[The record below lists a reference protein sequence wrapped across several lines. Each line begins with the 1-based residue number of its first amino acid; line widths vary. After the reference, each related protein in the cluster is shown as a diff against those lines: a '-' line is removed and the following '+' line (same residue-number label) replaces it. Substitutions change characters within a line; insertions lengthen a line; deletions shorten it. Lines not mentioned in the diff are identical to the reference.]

1 MTNPA
6 ATMSSVIPTSGTV
19 CVSAC
24 SACKGSSG
32 PATIASG
39 GGVDQRCGL
48 LGEMLIGRLKTT
60 RDNYKIG
67 ARSIRSQTVG
77 RLGIGGCTKC
87 MGHRMNLLP
96 HFVRS
101 PKMDWALLILGGAFG
116 IAAVAIVL
124 WGRSRK

>member
-1 MTNPA
+1 MPVVLPPGCASDLTNPA

-60 RDNYKIG
+60 RDNYEIVPLDKAVLAQLVKESG
-67 ARSIRSQTVG
+67 NSRRLARRRHQKAETIDAAAFLRPRCERPGG
-77 RLGIGGCTKC
+77 R
-87 MGHRMNLLP
+87 
-96 HFVRS
+96 
-101 PKMDWALLILGGAFG
+101 
-116 IAAVAIVL
+116 
-124 WGRSRK
+124 